1 MFKYLLLLA
10 TVTFSSAA
18 LAEQPSCV
26 ASEDGSGGVQITQC
40 SDGTVTL
47 VYYQDVQICRPVDN
61 QSGKTVCT
69 YFSMSKLNKK

>member
-1 MFKYLLLLA
+1 MKGLLVAALLFPA
-10 TVTFSSAA
+10 SV

-26 ASEDGSGGVQITQC
+26 VSEDGSGGVQITQC

-69 YFSMSKLNKK
+69 YFNMSKLDKK